1 MKKKDVIIT
10 TWEFGKRNLSFSFD
24 QLEKDLREKFYNE
37 EEILYSK
44 AFVEKYFDGISQ
56 EGYWSI
62 DPGSYVNLL
71 NYEEVQI
78 AKRSIKKTNISIW
91 IAIAA
96 LLITILLGFIKIEPL
111 KTFDFSNK
119 GTAKSTKVINPI
131 SDTLT
136 KPGDIR

>member
-10 TWEFGKRNLSFSFD
+10 TWEFGKTNLSFNFE
-24 QLEKDLREKFYNE
+24 QLETELSAMHYTE

-44 AFVEKYFDGISQ
+44 AFIEKYFDGISQ

-62 DPGSYVNLL
+62 DPASYVNLL

-78 AKRSIKKTNISIW
+78 AKRSIKKANISMW
-91 IAIAA
+91 IAIIA
-96 LLITILLGFIKIEPL
+96 LLMTIHLGFVKIEPM

-119 GTAKSTKVINPI
+119 GTETKQQ
-131 SDTLT
+131 
-136 KPGDIR
+136 K